1 MSRDATLPPT
11 RAAVLDEIVRAAAA
25 AFGEVGYRAAT
36 LDAIAERAGL
46 SKVTLYRYVA
56 GKEEL
61 LSLVFE
67 RTIASFRQG
76 LRQIAEERRPAGET
90 LRRIVRYQVALLA
103 GHLPFLRVF
112 FSEESG
118 LPPTMAARAAQA
130 KREYDRTIERVVRD
144 GIQAGVF
151 RDLPPTIL
159 VFGIL
164 GMCNWLHTWYRPDGP
179 LSPEQI
185 ADVFVT
191 VLERGYLA
199 GPAAGDDPLARIVA
213 RLARLEA
220 AVARR
225 PRLRGERPDRSP
237 RRRPARG
244 Q

>member
-46 SKVTLYRYVA
+46 SKVTLYRYVES
-56 GKEEL
+56 KEQL

-76 LRQIAEERRPAGET
+76 LRQIVEEARPADET
-90 LRRIVRYQVALLA
+90 LRRVVRYQVGLLA

-112 FSEESG
+112 FSEEAG
-118 LPPTMAARAAQA
+118 LPPAMAAQAARA
-130 KREYDRTIERVVRD
+130 KREYDRTIERVVRA
-144 GIQAGVF
+144 GIEAGVF
-151 RDLPPTIL
+151 RDLPPTMV

-199 GPAAGDDPLARIVA
+199 APGGEPGEALARIESRLAGVESALRA
-213 RLARLEA
+213 RLPRPR
-220 AVARR
+220 ARR
-225 PRLRGERPDRSP
+225 R
-237 RRRPARG
+237 
-244 Q
+244 